1 MTAPGRRRWSASAG
15 SVLTVAAL
23 AGALLAGATA
33 CAAGGA
39 GPAATV
45 VTPSA
50 RPAATPSATAP
61 GPPPA
66 GPGAVAAADDLTY
79 GSLPSWLPT
88 PTVGVGRVL
97 TAGADHPV
105 LAIEGDS
112 VQVLVAG
119 GAVVV
124 TAVGPAVRGSGR
136 VPVPATT
143 RCTFTVTLTG
153 AIGAIGASGA
163 LGAGALGGGSWTVVD
178 ERGRVQVPR
187 VVRATGGR
195 PGPGRRGTL
204 GAGSTARVDL
214 VAELPAGSGALA
226 WAPAGGPVLATW
238 DFDVEID

>member
-1 MTAPGRRRWSASAG
+1 VTAPGRRRWSVSAG
-15 SVLTVAAL
+15 SVLTEAAL

-33 CAAGGA
+33 CGA
-39 GPAATV
+39 GDPGPTAPV

-50 RPAATPSATAP
+50 RPAAIPSATAP

-97 TAGADHPV
+97 TASADHPV

-112 VQVLVAG
+112 VRVLVAG

-153 AIGAIGASGA
+153 ATGA
-163 LGAGALGGGSWTVVD
+163 LGAGALGGAGWTAVD

-187 VVRATGGR
+187 VVRATRGR